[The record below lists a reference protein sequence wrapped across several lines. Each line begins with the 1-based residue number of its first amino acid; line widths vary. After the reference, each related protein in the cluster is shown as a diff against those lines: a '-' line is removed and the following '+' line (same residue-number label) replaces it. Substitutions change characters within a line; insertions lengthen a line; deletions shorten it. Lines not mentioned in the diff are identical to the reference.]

1 MWQPH
6 TPDHTNLL
14 VATSEE
20 NKDLVE
26 ISCFVTAKL
35 RTKPVSTTYDNVKKN
50 MVGHLLSAS
59 FYLITLLIFR
69 LWGKAGMEVSPGVG
83 LEQDWGTH
91 SPSARFR
98 LQFQI
103 VQPAAVWGLGSFG
116 RVYYWKLS
124 KCIWIQGPPKVR
136 RRLIQPPKNTVCSPP
151 SLRWGRNSYLVN
163 PGSLQHGSN
172 RRGGA
177 GKQLLIQPG
186 GTAAVSPDYMRWTDF
201 NSAVQP
207 CTPSAET
214 CLPDYTGKVNFTPNL
229 RGRIE
234 AHEKNIWREQG
245 HRLLGT
251 ACFVPGWS
259 IQIWPLSKF
268 VEE

>member
-6 TPDHTNLL
+6 NPDHTNLL

-35 RTKPVSTTYDNVKKN
+35 RKKPVSTTYDNVKKKHGRTPPKCFILFN
-50 MVGHLLSAS
+50 YFA
-59 FYLITLLIFR
+59 
-69 LWGKAGMEVSPGVG
+69 KAGMEVSPGAG

-103 VQPAAVWGLGSFG
+103 IQPAVVWGLGSFG
-116 RVYYWKLS
+116 RVYWKLL
-124 KCIWIQGPPKVR
+124 KCIWIQGLPKVR

-177 GKQLLIQPG
+177 GKQQLLIQPG

-201 NSAVQP
+201 NSTVQP
-207 CTPSAET
+207 CIPSAET
-214 CLPDYTGKVNFTPNL
+214 CLPDYTGKVSFTPNL

-234 AHEKNIWREQG
+234 AHEKNIWREQK
-245 HRLLGT
+245 RKLLGT
-251 ACFVPGWS
+251 VYFVPRWS
-259 IQIWPLSKF
+259 IYGHSANL
-268 VEE
+268 